1 MDFVNK
7 SNGHENGWSSE
18 DHQLFLKFRK
28 KCKNVDD
35 LAINLNKLLPGSV
48 NSNQWYIGKTLY
60 FTDISINAV
69 KEHDKWFR
77 KYLLLKNKKE
87 EILQKWRESK
97 NENIEHRDVD
107 SVDVNENMC
116 KSRSYLKT
124 KDENVQE
131 QIALWKVGY
140 NMIYFVTEYSLK
152 VKKMGRFSCGKKLTN
167 NNNFYS
173 IRKKKKK
180 NVDKKGLLK
189 KLEKKKEIVLKKK
202 RNIFTTK

>member
-28 KCKNVDD
+28 KYKNVDD
-35 LAINLNKLLPGSV
+35 LAINLNKLLPGSI
-48 NSNQWYIGKTLY
+48 NSNQCYIGKTLY
-60 FTDISINAV
+60 FADISINAV

-107 SVDVNENMC
+107 SVDVNKNMC

-152 VKKMGRFSCGKKLTN
+152 VKKMGRFSCGKKT
-167 NNNFYS
+167 Y
-173 IRKKKKK
+173 
-180 NVDKKGLLK
+180 
-189 KLEKKKEIVLKKK
+189 E
-202 RNIFTTK
+202 